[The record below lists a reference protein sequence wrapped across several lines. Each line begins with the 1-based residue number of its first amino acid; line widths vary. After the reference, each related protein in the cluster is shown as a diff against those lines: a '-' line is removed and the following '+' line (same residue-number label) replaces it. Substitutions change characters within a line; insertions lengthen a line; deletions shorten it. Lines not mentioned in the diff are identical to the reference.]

1 MGIKPATLS
10 CQRGGWRNIM
20 GIKPATLSCQ
30 RGSKKYND
38 GPIITEPLL
47 LTEKG
52 CGDEVTGIQ
61 Q

>member
-1 MGIKPATLS
+1 
-10 CQRGGWRNIM
+10 M